1 MILRKLG
8 FAAAFALCTT
18 AANALANDQSAVAP
32 APAVSSAEPQA
43 NAAPDLVVPAL
54 TPLVIRLE
62 ADLGSRLSKTG
73 DRFPFSVAEPVLIAG
88 VTVLPAGLLGEGEVV
103 HAKKSGGSGAGGELV
118 VAARWLDVGGRRL
131 RLRSLRL
138 NAAGKDAIQKVDG
151 LNAVSVASPV
161 PFGLIGFII
170 KGKNAVHAKGD
181 LAEAKTAE
189 AFSITQPEFGGESS
203 MAAGHVQQEDLK

>member
-1 MILRKLG
+1 MIK
-8 FAAAFALCTT
+8 FSFVAAAALCTT
-18 AANALANDQSAVAP
+18 ATNALVNDQAAVGPALAVAG
-32 APAVSSAEPQA
+32 AEPQA
-43 NAAPDLVVPAL
+43 NAAPELVVPAL

-62 ADLGSRLSKTG
+62 ADLGSRLNKTG
-73 DRFPFSVAEPVLIAG
+73 DRFPLSLAEPVLIAG

-138 NAAGKDAIQKVDG
+138 NIAGKDAIQKVDG
-151 LNAVSVASPV
+151 LNAASVASPV
-161 PFGLIGFII
+161 PLGLLGFFI

-189 AFSITQPEFGGESS
+189 AFSITQPEFGGES
-203 MAAGHVQQEDLK
+203 AKTAGQVQQEDLK